1 MAQRSPDLFTVA
13 PMRRVSRPSSHSRRL
28 SHAAPA
34 AYAAAPP
41 PPGANVPCTPTAAH
55 PSPVV
60 LVHGTFENR
69 FDNWQ
74 AMSPALKAA
83 GYCVYALNYGSYN
96 GSGLL
101 GVYGLAE
108 MERSAREL
116 RDFVDGVRAQ
126 TGAAKVSLVGH
137 SQGGL
142 MPRYFIKN
150 LGGEAVVED
159 LVGLAPSNHGT
170 TNPLAPVAGFSCPAC
185 RQQVAGSAFLRA
197 LNSGD
202 ESPGD
207 VAYTQLVTRYD
218 EVVIP
223 YTSGYLAPDAN
234 VTNLTLQDLCPNDTS
249 EHLRDPVRRAG
260 DPGHAERARAP
271 RAGGPGRAA
280 GLHDALRRL
289 RAAAGG
295 CRRTRAR
302 GSPRRAPRRS
312 SPRAA
317 PGPRRPRAAAGAR
330 PRARA
335 SR

>member
-1 MAQRSPDLFTVA
+1 MCRLLAVLPLVIALLA
-13 PMRRVSRPSSHSRRL
+13 PS
-28 SHAAPA
+28 AA
-34 AYAAAPP
+34 AAAPP
-41 PPGANVPCTPTAAH
+41 PPGANVRCTPTAAH
-55 PSPVV
+55 PYPVV

-83 GYCVYALNYGSYN
+83 GYCVYALDYGARN

-101 GVYGLAE
+101 GIYGLAR

-116 RDFVDGVRAQ
+116 RDFVAGVRER

-150 LGGEAVVED
+150 LGGAAVVED

-170 TNPLAPVAGFSCPAC
+170 TNPLAPVAFGCPAC
-185 RQQVAGSAFLRA
+185 RQQVAGSEFLRE
-197 LNSGD
+197 LNAGD

-207 VAYTQLVTRYD
+207 VSYTQVVTRYD

-249 EHLRDPVRRAG
+249 EHLRVPYDPPAIGITLNALGRSGPA
-260 DPGHAERARAP
+260 DPGF
-271 RAGGPGRAA
+271 
-280 GLHDALRRL
+280 
-289 RAAAGG
+289 
-295 CRRTRAR
+295 
-302 GSPRRAPRRS
+302 
-312 SPRAA
+312 
-317 PGPRRPRAAAGAR
+317 RPACTTF
-330 PRARA
+330 
-335 SR
+335 

>member
-1 MAQRSPDLFTVA
+1 MAQPSPNLSSVA
-13 PMRRVSRPSSHSRRL
+13 PMRRVLAVLPIFAAL
-28 SHAAPA
+28 LTGAPA
-34 AYAAAPP
+34 ASAAAPP
-41 PPGANVPCTPTAAH
+41 PPGANVACTPSAAH

-74 AMSPALKAA
+74 AMSPALTAA
-83 GYCVYALNYGSYN
+83 GYCVYALNYGAYN
-96 GSGLL
+96 GSGLV

-116 RDFVDGVRAQ
+116 RDFVDGVRAR

-150 LGGEAVVED
+150 LGGAAVVED

-170 TNPLAPVAGFSCPAC
+170 TNPLAPVAVNCPAC

-249 EHLRDPVRRAG
+249 EHLRIPYDAPAIQVTLNALGRPGPA
-260 DPGHAERARAP
+260 DPGVR
-271 RAGGPGRAA
+271 PGCTT
-280 GLHDALRRL
+280 L
-289 RAAAGG
+289 
-295 CRRTRAR
+295 
-302 GSPRRAPRRS
+302 
-312 SPRAA
+312 
-317 PGPRRPRAAAGAR
+317 
-330 PRARA
+330 
-335 SR
+335 